1 MRSATQLSTLWSLH
15 CLTLSGNK
23 LMLIFEQD
31 IAAISGQFFFIDF
44 GYNICLFL
52 EFPRSFQV
60 LPTIGNGS
68 A

>member
-1 MRSATQLSTLWSLH
+1 
-15 CLTLSGNK
+15 
-23 LMLIFEQD
+23 MLIFEQD

-60 LPTIGNGS
+60 LQTIGNGS